1 MLFPRFDIMALFDVA
16 QLQAQLKPLYNDF
29 AYQYADEVAA
39 LARANMVYG
48 TKDLKGTRNTGDQL
62 RRITGALFKSLGRND
77 ENNIFK
83 ITANDT
89 GFVIDYG
96 TSLPYAAI
104 HEYGGV
110 INHPGGTPFFI
121 KNKTLHFVSK
131 RNPLAARLPKTKPHT
146 ITMPARPY
154 LNPAVQ
160 EFDKTTKPQYT
171 DKIKFT
177 IATEMIK
184 WLEKRGR

>member
-1 MLFPRFDIMALFDVA
+1 MALFDVA

-29 AYQYADEVAA
+29 AYQYADEIAA
-39 LARANMVYG
+39 LARGNMKYG
-48 TKDLKGTRNTGDQL
+48 TVALKGTRNDGDNI
-62 RRITGALFKSLGRND
+62 RRITGMLFKSLGRND

-83 ITANDT
+83 ITPNDT

-96 TSLPYAAI
+96 SKLPYAAI

-110 INHPGGTPFFI
+110 INHPGGTPYFI
-121 KNKTLHFVSK
+121 KNGELRFVRK
-131 RNPLAARLPKTKPHT
+131 RHPLAAKLPKTKPHI

-154 LNPAVQ
+154 LNPALQ
-160 EFDKTTKPQYT
+160 EFERETKPQFAN
-171 DKIKFT
+171 KVKFA
-177 IATEMIK
+177 ISVEIMK